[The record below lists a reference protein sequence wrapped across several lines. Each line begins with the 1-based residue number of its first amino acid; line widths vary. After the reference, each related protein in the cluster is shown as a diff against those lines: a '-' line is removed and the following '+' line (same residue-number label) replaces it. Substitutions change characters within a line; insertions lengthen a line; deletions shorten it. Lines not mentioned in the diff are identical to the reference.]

1 MSKITLLLFVSGLLA
16 AGCTSKNAP
25 KIAAV
30 DGVVT
35 FKGQPVPHAK
45 VVFLPQKI
53 ANGQTCIGQTDA
65 EGRFSKIVMAKTG
78 GAGAVLGT
86 YSVTVTEG
94 WPPNTPIPVDDLGQE
109 KSPPRGKW
117 PQKYRDSAGSTLQ
130 AEVVAGKA
138 NHFEFDIT
146 K

>member
-1 MSKITLLLFVSGLLA
+1 M
-16 AGCTSKNAP
+16 
-25 KIAAV
+25 
-30 DGVVT
+30 

-45 VVFLPQKI
+45 VLFLPQKV

-78 GAGAVLGT
+78 ATGAVLGT
-86 YSVTVTEG
+86 YSVSITEG

-117 PQKYRDSAGSTLQ
+117 PQKYRDSASSSLQ

-138 NHFEFDIT
+138 NHFEFDLT